1 MTSASL
7 SLDSSLSVPP
17 SPAVAAPGVKQWLA
31 QSPYLA
37 SGLAA
42 MVLMLLLLVLS
53 LSNRRQAVAVTPL
66 TPAERDE
73 ALRKINVWLDRSPT
87 NEPY

>member
-1 MTSASL
+1 
-7 SLDSSLSVPP
+7 
-17 SPAVAAPGVKQWLA
+17 
-31 QSPYLA
+31 
-37 SGLAA
+37 